1 MDAAPF
7 GRWREMGMI
16 VDAVRDVG
24 RDRRIAARA
33 EARAPHCERCGPS
46 ARMSRHGVLT
56 RQLRDLP
63 HDGRPTWLSVQVTRW
78 RCAGCGQTATPA
90 MAGVQSRRRMT
101 QRLIDW
107 LVRESASRPASQLAR
122 EAGIDEK
129 TVRGVLGAS
138 RRPGSALS

>member
-1 MDAAPF
+1 MDAASF
-7 GRWREMGMI
+7 SRWPEMGMI

-24 RDRRIAARA
+24 RERRIAARA
-33 EARAPHCERCGPS
+33 DMRAPHCERCGPA
-46 ARMSRHGVLT
+46 ARMSRHGMLT

-90 MAGVQSRRRMT
+90 MTGVQSRRRMT

-107 LVRESASRPASQLAR
+107 LVQESASRPASQLAR

-129 TVRGVLGAS
+129 TVRGVLSTA
-138 RRPGSALS
+138 RAQASALS

>member
-1 MDAAPF
+1 MDAAPWA
-7 GRWREMGMI
+7 RWREMGVV
-16 VDAVRDVG
+16 VDAVHDIG

-33 EARAPHCERCGPS
+33 EAGAPHCERCGTT

-63 HDGRPTWLSVQVTRW
+63 HDGRPTWLSVQLTRW
-78 RCAGCGQTATPA
+78 RCAACGQTATPS

-107 LVRESASRPASQLAR
+107 LVRESALRPAAQLAR

-129 TVRGVLGAS
+129 TVRGVLSAA
-138 RRPGSALS
+138 RERVAALS